1 MEIQWQ
7 PKKKNQIIE
16 RFELAKVSRMAENNS
31 YSINTERERERE
43 RERDF
48 CIKIFFYYA
57 SLTHTLQNTLFIY
70 NWIDKTRKF

>member
-31 YSINTERERERE
+31 CSCNKERDTERERE

-48 CIKIFFYYA
+48 
-57 SLTHTLQNTLFIY
+57 
-70 NWIDKTRKF
+70 

>member
-1 MEIQWQ
+1 MKYNDNQ
-7 PKKKNQIIE
+7 KKKNQIIE

-31 YSINTERERERE
+31 YSINRERERERE

-48 CIKIFFYYA
+48 CIKIFFDYA

-70 NWIDKTRKF
+70 N